1 MPERPGRQDSSPE
14 FSLPDEAVSPQSLLD
29 SILTNVVQT
38 LGGSAGIV
46 RVWDRRH
53 SHHSATS
60 SYGLSDE
67 LVREIEPLI
76 DRGLPGSGIESTI
89 FAPELGAA
97 CAPGTKPTTTWGLEA
112 LGLRAQASLG
122 PLHMV
127 TLPLRR
133 GQELV
138 GMLCLFHPEAAPELL
153 ADHPGVTEIII
164 NQVDV
169 VIQNARLLER
179 LWEEKRWLEAVIRN
193 SADGILIL
201 DRECRVLGFNQAM
214 TKLTGYRVGEALG
227 KTCREVMPVVSQK
240 GIDYCTMVCPL
251 MHTGTSERPPVTEAV
266 LTDRHGHTV
275 PVELTY
281 AVIKEEDGAPL
292 GGVISA
298 RDIRARKEAEEL
310 QSTFLSVISHEL
322 QTPIAIIK
330 GYADL
335 LSEPGKPLPPD
346 TMRQKMST
354 IGAEADR
361 LSKMVENL
369 LYASRI
375 QAGGLKL
382 NREPVAL
389 ALLAQRVALRL
400 GSLSSSHTVTAH
412 LPADLPPVLADYER
426 LEEVL
431 VNLVENAIKYSPRGG
446 RVEIAARTTSDEVIV
461 SVTDEGIGVAEKDRE
476 RLFERFSRLD
486 SRLVRQ
492 MKGTGLGLF
501 ICKSIVEAHGGRIWA
516 DPAPGGGSRFS
527 FSLPR
532 EQRAQLPALWGSRSV
547 GPWRGAPERRP
558 GNTPDGALP
567 DQSPAAGT
575 SSEAVPQEETP

>member
-1 MPERPGRQDSSPE
+1 VPEPPRREDTGSE
-14 FSLPDEAVSPQSLLD
+14 FSLPGDAVNPQSLLD
-29 SILTNVVQT
+29 TILTNVVQT
-38 LGGSAGIV
+38 LGGRAGIV
-46 RVWDRRH
+46 RVWDQRHRRP
-53 SHHSATS
+53 SATS
-60 SYGLSDE
+60 SYGLTEE
-67 LVREIEPLI
+67 LVRELEPLI
-76 DRGLPGSGIESTI
+76 DRGLPEFESTI
-89 FAPELGAA
+89 FAPGPGAKA
-97 CAPGTKPTTTWGLEA
+97 AGGERPSAPWGLEA
-112 LGLRAQASLG
+112 LGHHAQASLG

-127 TLPLRR
+127 SLPLRR
-133 GQELV
+133 GKELV

-153 ADHPGVTEIII
+153 ADHPGVTDIII

-169 VIQNARLLER
+169 VIQNTRLLER

-201 DRECRVLGFNQAM
+201 DRECRVVGFNQAM
-214 TKLTGYRVGEALG
+214 TRLTGYRVGDALG
-227 KTCREVMPVVSQK
+227 KTCQQVMPLISQK
-240 GIDYCTMVCPL
+240 GDDYCAMVCPL
-251 MHTGTSERPPVTEAV
+251 PHAGVSERPPVTEAV
-266 LTDRHGHTV
+266 LTDRHGQTV

-298 RDIRARKEAEEL
+298 RDIRTRKEAEEL

-335 LSEPGKPLPPD
+335 LGEPNQTLPPE
-346 TMRQKMST
+346 TMRRKMAT

-389 ALLAQRVALRL
+389 QLLAQHVAQRL
-400 GSLSSSHTVTAH
+400 NSLSSIHAVSALV
-412 LPADLPPVLADYER
+412 PADLPPVLADYER

-446 RVEIAARTTSDEVIV
+446 QVEITARTTSDEVIV
-461 SVTDEGIGVAEKDRE
+461 SVTDEGIGVPEKDRD
-476 RLFERFSRLD
+476 RIFERFSRLD

-516 DPAPGGGSRFS
+516 EQASGGGSRFS

-532 EQRAQLPALWGSRSV
+532 EQRAQLPALWGARSM
-547 GPWRGAPERRP
+547 GLWHG
-558 GNTPDGALP
+558 
-567 DQSPAAGT
+567 
-575 SSEAVPQEETP
+575 SSEPRQGEI